1 MMKLLIEILMRFIPV
16 IVMSIILVL
25 GLALF
30 FQATAALQTEQSQQG
45 NTASVS
51 TTLQALEEAQSKK
64 SAQEWGLTTEEW
76 QRYQQLSKGRR
87 GILSPGL
94 DPITT
99 LGIEA
104 RTEEERRHYAEL
116 SVKQDFQRVEA
127 ELAFQREVNAAWQR
141 VYPDVL
147 PIQDPGNTTAT
158 GNGRLALFVRADCGA
173 PCETKVASL
182 LATQRPLDI
191 YLVGSDGKDEAVR
204 AWARK
209 LAIPVE
215 RVKAKT
221 LTLNHDRGQWFK
233 FGQGRMP
240 VVLQQGESGW
250 QVTTY

>member
-1 MMKLLIEILMRFIPV
+1 MKLT
-16 IVMSIILVL
+16 SIALVL
-25 GLALF
+25 GLGMAPF
-30 FQATAALQTEQSQQG
+30 FSVTAALQTEQSQQG

-64 SAQEWGLTTEEW
+64 NAQEWGLTTEEW

-104 RTEEERRHYAEL
+104 RSEEERRHYADL

-127 ELAFQREVNAAWQR
+127 ELAFQREVNAAWVR
-141 VYPDVL
+141 VYPGIL
-147 PIQDPGNTTAT
+147 PVRSAGDAGQ

-173 PCETKVASL
+173 PCESKVASL
-182 LATQRPLDI
+182 LTSQRLLDI
-191 YLVGSDGKDEAVR
+191 YLVGSEGKDEAVR
-204 AWARK
+204 AWAKK
-209 LAIPVE
+209 LVIPVE

-221 LTLNHDRGQWFK
+221 LTLNHDRGQWIK

-240 VVLQQGESGW
+240 VVLQQGENEW
-250 QVTTY
+250 QVTAY

>member
-1 MMKLLIEILMRFIPV
+1 MKLT
-16 IVMSIILVL
+16 SIALVL
-25 GLALF
+25 GLGMTPLF
-30 FQATAALQTEQSQQG
+30 PATAALQTEQSQLG

-51 TTLQALEEAQSKK
+51 TTLQALEEEQSKK

-104 RTEEERRHYAEL
+104 RTEEERRHYADL

-127 ELAFQREVNAAWQR
+127 ELAFQREVNAAWVR
-141 VYPDVL
+141 VYPGIL
-147 PIQDPGNTTAT
+147 PVQSAGDARQ
-158 GNGRLALFVRADCGA
+158 GNGRLALFVRSDCGV

-191 YLVGSDGKDEAVR
+191 YLVGSGGKDEAVR
-204 AWARK
+204 DWARK

-221 LTLNHDRGQWFK
+221 LTLNHDRGQWIK

-240 VVLQQGESGW
+240 VVLQQGENGW
-250 QVTTY
+250 QVTAY

>member
-1 MMKLLIEILMRFIPV
+1 MKLT
-16 IVMSIILVL
+16 SIALVL
-25 GLALF
+25 GLGMAPF
-30 FQATAALQTEQSQQG
+30 FSVTAALQTEQSQQG

-64 SAQEWGLTTEEW
+64 NAQEWGLTTEEW

-104 RTEEERRHYAEL
+104 RSEEERRHYADL

-127 ELAFQREVNAAWQR
+127 ELAFQREVNAAWVR
-141 VYPDVL
+141 VYPGIL
-147 PIQDPGNTTAT
+147 PVRSAGDAGQ

-173 PCETKVASL
+173 PCESKVASL
-182 LATQRPLDI
+182 LTSQRLLDI
-191 YLVGSDGKDEAVR
+191 YLVGSEGKDEAVR
-204 AWARK
+204 AWAKK

-221 LTLNHDRGQWFK
+221 LTLNHDRGQWIK

-240 VVLQQGESGW
+240 VVLQQGENGW
-250 QVTTY
+250 QVTAY

>member
-1 MMKLLIEILMRFIPV
+1 MKLT
-16 IVMSIILVL
+16 SIALVL
-25 GLALF
+25 GLGMAPF
-30 FQATAALQTEQSQQG
+30 FSVTAALQTEQSQQG

-64 SAQEWGLTTEEW
+64 NAQEWGLTTEEW

-104 RTEEERRHYAEL
+104 RSEEERRHYADL

-127 ELAFQREVNAAWQR
+127 ELAFQREVNAAWVR
-141 VYPDVL
+141 VYPGIL
-147 PIQDPGNTTAT
+147 PVRSAGDAGQ

-173 PCETKVASL
+173 PCESKVASL
-182 LATQRPLDI
+182 LTSQRLLDI
-191 YLVGSDGKDEAVR
+191 YLVGSEGKDEAVR
-204 AWARK
+204 AWAKK

-221 LTLNHDRGQWFK
+221 LTLNHDRGQWIK

-240 VVLQQGESGW
+240 VVLQQGTNGW
-250 QVTTY
+250 QVTAY

>member
-1 MMKLLIEILMRFIPV
+1 MKLT
-16 IVMSIILVL
+16 SIALVL
-25 GLALF
+25 GLGMAPF
-30 FQATAALQTEQSQQG
+30 FSVTAALQTEQSQQG

-64 SAQEWGLTTEEW
+64 NAQEWGLTTEEW

-104 RTEEERRHYAEL
+104 RSEEERRHYAVL

-127 ELAFQREVNAAWQR
+127 ELAFQREVNAAWVR
-141 VYPDVL
+141 VYPGIL
-147 PIQDPGNTTAT
+147 PVRSAGDAGQ

-173 PCETKVASL
+173 PCESKVASL
-182 LATQRPLDI
+182 LTSQRLLDI
-191 YLVGSDGKDEAVR
+191 YLVGSEGKDEAVR
-204 AWARK
+204 AWAKK

-221 LTLNHDRGQWFK
+221 LTLNHDRGQWIK

-240 VVLQQGESGW
+240 VVLQQGENGW
-250 QVTTY
+250 QVTAY

>member
-1 MMKLLIEILMRFIPV
+1 MKLT
-16 IVMSIILVL
+16 SIALVL
-25 GLALF
+25 GLGMAPF
-30 FQATAALQTEQSQQG
+30 FSVTAALQTEQSQQG

-64 SAQEWGLTTEEW
+64 NAQEWGLTTEEW

-94 DPITT
+94 DPIIT

-104 RTEEERRHYAEL
+104 RSEEERRHYADL

-127 ELAFQREVNAAWQR
+127 ELAFQREVNAAWVR
-141 VYPDVL
+141 VYPGIL
-147 PIQDPGNTTAT
+147 PVRSAGDAGQ

-173 PCETKVASL
+173 PCESKVASL
-182 LATQRPLDI
+182 LTSQRLLDI
-191 YLVGSDGKDEAVR
+191 YLVGSEGKDEAVR
-204 AWARK
+204 AWAKK

-221 LTLNHDRGQWFK
+221 LTLNHDRGQWIK

-240 VVLQQGESGW
+240 VVLQQGENGW
-250 QVTTY
+250 QVTAY

>member
-1 MMKLLIEILMRFIPV
+1 MKLT
-16 IVMSIILVL
+16 SIALVL
-25 GLALF
+25 GLGVAPFLS
-30 FQATAALQTEQSQQG
+30 ATAALQTEQSLQG

-64 SAQEWGLTTEEW
+64 SAQEWGLTPEEW

-141 VYPDVL
+141 IYPDIL
-147 PIQDPGNTTAT
+147 PVQVSGSTTAA
-158 GNGRLALFVRADCGA
+158 GNGRLALFVRAECGA
-173 PCETKVASL
+173 PCENKVASL

-221 LTLNHDRGQWFK
+221 LTLNHDRGQWLK

-240 VVLQQGESGW
+240 VVLQQGEKGW
-250 QVTTY
+250 QITAY

>member
-1 MMKLLIEILMRFIPV
+1 MKLT
-16 IVMSIILVL
+16 SIALVL
-25 GLALF
+25 GLGMAPLF
-30 FQATAALQTEQSQQG
+30 PATAALQTEQSQQG

-64 SAQEWGLTTEEW
+64 NAQEWGLTTEEW

-104 RTEEERRHYAEL
+104 RSEEERRHYAVL

-127 ELAFQREVNAAWQR
+127 ELAFQREVNAAWVR
-141 VYPDVL
+141 VYPGIL
-147 PIQDPGNTTAT
+147 PVRSAGDAGP

-173 PCETKVASL
+173 PCESKVASL
-182 LATQRPLDI
+182 LTSQRLLDI
-191 YLVGSDGKDEAVR
+191 YLVGSEGKDEAVR
-204 AWARK
+204 AWAKK

-221 LTLNHDRGQWFK
+221 LTLNHDRGQWIK

-240 VVLQQGESGW
+240 VVLQQGENGW
-250 QVTTY
+250 QVTAY

>member
-1 MMKLLIEILMRFIPV
+1 MKLTSIAL
-16 IVMSIILVL
+16 VM
-25 GLALF
+25 GLSMAPLF
-30 FQATAALQTEQSQQG
+30 EATAALQTEHSQQG

-51 TTLQALEEAQSKK
+51 TTLQALEEVQSKK

-87 GILSPGL
+87 GVLSPGL

-104 RTEEERRHYAEL
+104 RTEEERRYYAEL

-127 ELAFQREVNAAWQR
+127 ELAFQREVNAAWVR
-141 VYPDVL
+141 VYPDIL
-147 PIQDPGNTTAT
+147 PVRSAGESVGQD
-158 GNGRLALFVRADCGA
+158 NGRLALFVRADCGA
-173 PCETKVASL
+173 PCEAKVASL
-182 LATQRPLDI
+182 LASQRPLDI
-191 YLVGSDGKDEAVR
+191 YLVGSEGKDEAVR
-204 AWARK
+204 VWAKK

-240 VVLQQGESGW
+240 VVLQQGEKGW
-250 QVTTY
+250 QVTAY

>member
-1 MMKLLIEILMRFIPV
+1 MKLT
-16 IVMSIILVL
+16 SI
-25 GLALF
+25 GLALILGLSTVPLLP
-30 FQATAALQTEQSQQG
+30 AMAALETELSQPK
-45 NTASVS
+45 NTASLN
-51 TTLQALEEAQSKK
+51 TTVQSLLEEQAKK
-64 SAQEWGLTTEEW
+64 NAQEWGLTGEEW
-76 QRYQQLSKGRR
+76 LRYQQLIKGRR

-104 RTEEERRHYAEL
+104 RSEEERRHYAEL

-127 ELAFQREVNAAWQR
+127 ELAFQREVNAAWGR
-141 VYPDVL
+141 VYPGIL
-147 PIQDPGNTTAT
+147 PVRAPDENAGEGI
-158 GNGRLALFVRADCGA
+158 GRLALFVRADCGA

-182 LATQRPLDI
+182 LASRQPLDI
-191 YLVGSDGKDEAVR
+191 YLVGSAGKDEVVQ

-221 LTLNHDRGQWFK
+221 LTLNHDRGQWIR

-240 VVLQQGESGW
+240 VVLQQRENGW
-250 QVTTY
+250 QVTAY

>member
-1 MMKLLIEILMRFIPV
+1 MKLLIEILVRFIPL
-16 IVMSIILVL
+16 IMISTILLL
-25 GLALF
+25 GLAFF
-30 FQATAALQTEQSQQG
+30 FQASAALQTEQSQQG
-45 NTASVS
+45 NTASVN
-51 TTLQALEEAQSKK
+51 TTFLALEEARLKK

-94 DPITT
+94 DPITL

-141 VYPDVL
+141 VYPDIL
-147 PIQDPGNTTAT
+147 PVQASNNTTAAN
-158 GNGRLALFVRADCGA
+158 NGRLALFVRVDCGA

-182 LATQRPLDI
+182 LTTQRPLDI

-233 FGQGRMP
+233 FGQGQMP
-240 VVLQQGESGW
+240 VVLQQGENGW
-250 QVTTY
+250 QITAY

>member
-1 MMKLLIEILMRFIPV
+1 MKLT
-16 IVMSIILVL
+16 SIALVL
-25 GLALF
+25 SLGMAPLF
-30 FQATAALQTEQSQQG
+30 PATAALQTEQSQQG

-104 RTEEERRHYAEL
+104 RSEEERRHYADL

-127 ELAFQREVNAAWQR
+127 ELAFQREVNAAWVR
-141 VYPDVL
+141 VYPGIL
-147 PIQDPGNTTAT
+147 PVRAAGDAGQ
-158 GNGRLALFVRADCGA
+158 GNGRLALFVRADCGT
-173 PCETKVASL
+173 PCESKVASL
-182 LATQRPLDI
+182 LTSQRLLDI
-191 YLVGSDGKDEAVR
+191 YLVGSEGKDEAVR
-204 AWARK
+204 AWAKK

-221 LTLNHDRGQWFK
+221 LTLNHDRGQWIR

-240 VVLQQGESGW
+240 VVLQQGENGW
-250 QVTTY
+250 QVTAY

>member
-1 MMKLLIEILMRFIPV
+1 MKLT
-16 IVMSIILVL
+16 SIAWVL
-25 GLALF
+25 GMSLVPLLPV
-30 FQATAALQTEQSQQG
+30 TAAMQTDQSQQG

-76 QRYQQLSKGRR
+76 QRYQQVSKGRR

-104 RTEEERRHYAEL
+104 RSEDERRHYAEL

-141 VYPDVL
+141 VYPNIMPV
-147 PIQDPGNTTAT
+147 QASGNATTA
-158 GNGRLALFVRADCGA
+158 GNGRLALFVRADCGE
-173 PCETKVASL
+173 PCETKIASL

-209 LAIPVE
+209 LAIPVD

-240 VVLQQGESGW
+240 VVLQQGDNGW
-250 QVTTY
+250 QITAY

>member
-1 MMKLLIEILMRFIPV
+1 MKLRTIA
-16 IVMSIILVL
+16 LVL
-25 GLALF
+25 GLGMAPYLST
-30 FQATAALQTEQSQQG
+30 TAALQTEQSLRG

-51 TTLQALEEAQSKK
+51 TTQQALEEVQSKK
-64 SAQEWGLTTEEW
+64 NAQEWGLTTEEW

-104 RTEEERRHYAEL
+104 RTEEERRHYADL

-127 ELAFQREVNAAWQR
+127 ELAFQREVNAAWVR
-141 VYPDVL
+141 VYPGIL
-147 PIQDPGNTTAT
+147 PVRSVGESSSQGNS
-158 GNGRLALFVRADCGA
+158 RLALFVRADCGA
-173 PCETKVASL
+173 PCETKIASL

-204 AWARK
+204 AWAKK

-215 RVKAKT
+215 RVKEKT

-233 FGQGRMP
+233 FGQGHMP

-250 QVTTY
+250 QVTAY

>member
-1 MMKLLIEILMRFIPV
+1 MKLTSIALI
-16 IVMSIILVL
+16 L
-25 GLALF
+25 GLGVAPLCP
-30 FQATAALQTEQSQQG
+30 ATAALQTEQSQQG

-87 GILSPGL
+87 GMLSPGL

-104 RTEEERRHYAEL
+104 RTEEERRHYADL

-141 VYPDVL
+141 VYPDIL
-147 PIQDPGNTTAT
+147 PVQVSGSTTAA

-182 LATQRPLDI
+182 LATKRSLDI

-233 FGQGRMP
+233 FGQGRIP
-240 VVLQQGESGW
+240 VVLQQGENGW
-250 QVTTY
+250 QITAY

>member
-1 MMKLLIEILMRFIPV
+1 MKLT
-16 IVMSIILVL
+16 SIALVL
-25 GLALF
+25 GLGMAPF
-30 FQATAALQTEQSQQG
+30 FSVTAALQTEQSQQG

-64 SAQEWGLTTEEW
+64 NAQEWGLTTEEW

-104 RTEEERRHYAEL
+104 RNEEERRHYADL

-127 ELAFQREVNAAWQR
+127 ELAFQREVNAAWVR
-141 VYPDVL
+141 VYPGIL
-147 PIQDPGNTTAT
+147 PVRSAGDAGQ

-173 PCETKVASL
+173 PCESKVASL
-182 LATQRPLDI
+182 LTSQRLLDI
-191 YLVGSDGKDEAVR
+191 YLVGSEGKDEAVR
-204 AWARK
+204 AWAKK

-221 LTLNHDRGQWFK
+221 LTLNHDRGQWIK

-240 VVLQQGESGW
+240 VVLQQGENEW
-250 QVTTY
+250 QVTAY

>member
-1 MMKLLIEILMRFIPV
+1 MKLT
-16 IVMSIILVL
+16 SIALVL
-25 GLALF
+25 GLGMAPF
-30 FQATAALQTEQSQQG
+30 FSVTAALQTEQSQQG

-64 SAQEWGLTTEEW
+64 NAQEWGLTTEEW

-104 RTEEERRHYAEL
+104 RSEEERRHYADL

-127 ELAFQREVNAAWQR
+127 ELAFQREVNAAWVR
-141 VYPDVL
+141 VYPGIL
-147 PIQDPGNTTAT
+147 PVRSAGDAGQ

-173 PCETKVASL
+173 PCESKVASL
-182 LATQRPLDI
+182 LTSQRLLDI
-191 YLVGSDGKDEAVR
+191 YLVGSEGKDEAVR
-204 AWARK
+204 AWAKK

-221 LTLNHDRGQWFK
+221 LTLNHDRGQWIK

-240 VVLQQGESGW
+240 VVLQQGENEW
-250 QVTTY
+250 QVTAY

>member
-1 MMKLLIEILMRFIPV
+1 MKLT
-16 IVMSIILVL
+16 SIALLL
-25 GLALF
+25 GLIPFLPAV
-30 FQATAALQTEQSQQG
+30 AALQTDQSQQG
-45 NTASVS
+45 STVSVS
-51 TTLQALEEAQSKK
+51 TTQQDLEELQSKK
-64 SAQEWGLTTEEW
+64 NAQEWGLTNEEW
-76 QRYQQLSKGRR
+76 RRYQQLSKGRR

-127 ELAFQREVNAAWQR
+127 ELAFQREVNAAWGR
-141 VYPDVL
+141 VYPNIL
-147 PIQDPGNTTAT
+147 PVRSAGESAKQN
-158 GNGRLALFVRADCGA
+158 NGRLALFVRVDCGA

-182 LATQRPLDI
+182 LASQRPLDI
-191 YLVGSDGKDEAVR
+191 YLVGSEGKDEAVR
-204 AWARK
+204 AWAKK

-221 LTLNHDRGQWFK
+221 LTLNHDRGQWIR

-240 VVLQQGESGW
+240 VVLQQGEKGW

>member
-1 MMKLLIEILMRFIPV
+1 MKLTPIA
-16 IVMSIILVL
+16 LVL
-25 GLALF
+25 GLGMAPLF
-30 FQATAALQTEQSQQG
+30 PATAALQTEQSQQG

-104 RTEEERRHYAEL
+104 RTEEERRHFAEL

-127 ELAFQREVNAAWQR
+127 ELAFQREVNAAWVR
-141 VYPDVL
+141 VYPGLL
-147 PIQDPGNTTAT
+147 PVRSAGDAGQ

-173 PCETKVASL
+173 PCESKVASL
-182 LATQRPLDI
+182 LASQRLLDI
-191 YLVGSDGKDEAVR
+191 YLVGSEGKDEAVR
-204 AWARK
+204 AWAKK
-209 LAIPVE
+209 LSIPVE

-221 LTLNHDRGQWFK
+221 LTLNHDRGQWIK

-240 VVLQQGESGW
+240 VVLQQGENGW
-250 QVTTY
+250 QVTAY

>member
-1 MMKLLIEILMRFIPV
+1 MKLT
-16 IVMSIILVL
+16 SIALVL
-25 GLALF
+25 GLGMAPF
-30 FQATAALQTEQSQQG
+30 FSVTAALQTEQSQQG

-64 SAQEWGLTTEEW
+64 NAQEWGLTTEEW

-104 RTEEERRHYAEL
+104 RSEEERRHYADL
-116 SVKQDFQRVEA
+116 SVKQDFQRVED
-127 ELAFQREVNAAWQR
+127 ELAFQREVNAAWVR
-141 VYPDVL
+141 VYPGIL
-147 PIQDPGNTTAT
+147 PVRSAGDAGQ

-173 PCETKVASL
+173 PCESKVASL
-182 LATQRPLDI
+182 LTSQRLLDI
-191 YLVGSDGKDEAVR
+191 YLVGSEGKDEAVR
-204 AWARK
+204 AWAKK

-221 LTLNHDRGQWFK
+221 LTLNHDRGQWIK

-240 VVLQQGESGW
+240 VVLQQGENGW
-250 QVTTY
+250 QVTAY

>member
-1 MMKLLIEILMRFIPV
+1 MKLT
-16 IVMSIILVL
+16 SIALVL
-25 GLALF
+25 GLGLAPF
-30 FQATAALQTEQSQQG
+30 FSATATLQTEQSQQG

-64 SAQEWGLTTEEW
+64 SAQEWELTTEEW

-104 RTEEERRHYAEL
+104 RTEEERRHFAEL

-141 VYPDVL
+141 IYPDIL
-147 PIQDPGNTTAT
+147 PIQAVGSTTAA

-204 AWARK
+204 AWAKK

-221 LTLNHDRGQWFK
+221 LTLNHDRGQWLK

-240 VVLQQGESGW
+240 VVLQQGEKGW
-250 QVTTY
+250 QVTAY